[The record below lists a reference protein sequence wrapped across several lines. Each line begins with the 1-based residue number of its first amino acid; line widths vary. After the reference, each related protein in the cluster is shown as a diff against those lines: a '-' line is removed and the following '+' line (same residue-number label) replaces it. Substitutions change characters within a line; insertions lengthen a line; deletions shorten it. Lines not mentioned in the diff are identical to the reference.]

1 MPGVRR
7 FELVVVAALLVSF
20 PSFEQAFAGAISPA
34 TALVR
39 LGLALLVCGAVGAI
53 VERTLD
59 SYARDAR
66 QKEIER
72 RVAEARATREAFW
85 TDHSLEGSAPDTAP
99 NAELG

>member
-7 FELVVVAALLVSF
+7 LELVVVAALLVSF

-39 LGLALLVCGAVGAI
+39 LGLALLLCGAVGAI

-59 SYARDAR
+59 RYARDAR

-85 TDHSLEGSAPDTAP
+85 SDRDIEGAAPDGSSTV
-99 NAELG
+99 ELG